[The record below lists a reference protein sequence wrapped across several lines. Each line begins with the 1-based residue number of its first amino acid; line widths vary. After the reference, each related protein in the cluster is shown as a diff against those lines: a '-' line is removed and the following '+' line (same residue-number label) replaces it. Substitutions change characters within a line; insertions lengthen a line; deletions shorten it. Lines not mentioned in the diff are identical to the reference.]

1 MAQSNR
7 SHIAFGIGLVWMLL
21 ASTSVLAQETPMY
34 RFEIG
39 AQAGAAY
46 YMGELAPHPF
56 MSTSETYGLQFRA
69 KINDRWAV
77 QAKAQSQRFIHT
89 FQPDNQWNIP
99 AAKYQTP
106 MWHCDVTGEYNFFH
120 YGYNA
125 YDIRVRNFTPY
136 IFLGFGVSF
145 LNHDATNHEGYAFLG
160 KERQV
165 KPDTIYYE
173 RAQTRA
179 ALYVPVGVGFKWR
192 FAPRWQLQLA
202 WQHNL
207 YIHNGDCLEGETT
220 PRAQDN
226 QQEGPYNLFNNSHNM
241 NGANIFNNDVASTF
255 TIGVAFEF
263 MQDPGICLI
272 CR

>member
-1 MAQSNR
+1 
-7 SHIAFGIGLVWMLL
+7 MLL

-136 IFLGFGVSF
+136 IFLGLGVSF

-165 KPDTIYYE
+165 RPDTIYYE

-207 YIHNGDCLEGETT
+207 YIHNGDCLEGEIT
-220 PRAQDN
+220 PRTQGN

-255 TIGVAFEF
+255 TVAVAFEF

>member
-165 KPDTIYYE
+165 RPDTIYYE

-207 YIHNGDCLEGETT
+207 YIHNGDCLEGEII
-220 PRAQDN
+220 PRTKDKQADS
-226 QQEGPYNLFNNSHNM
+226 YNFFNNSHNM

-255 TIGVAFEF
+255 TVAVAFEF

>member
-1 MAQSNR
+1 
-7 SHIAFGIGLVWMLL
+7 
-21 ASTSVLAQETPMY
+21 MY

-136 IFLGFGVSF
+136 IFLGLGVSF

-165 KPDTIYYE
+165 RPDTIYYE

-179 ALYVPVGVGFKWR
+179 AWYVPVGVGFKWR

-207 YIHNGDCLEGETT
+207 YIHNGDCLEGEIT
-220 PRAQDN
+220 PRTQGN

-255 TIGVAFEF
+255 TVAVAFEF

>member
-1 MAQSNR
+1 
-7 SHIAFGIGLVWMLL
+7 MLL
-21 ASTSVLAQETPMY
+21 ASTSVLAQGTPMY

-56 MSTSETYGLQFRA
+56 ISTSETYGLQFRA

-207 YIHNGDCLEGETT
+207 YIHNGDCLEGEIT

-241 NGANIFNNDVASTF
+241 NGANIFNNDVASNF
-255 TIGVAFEF
+255 TVAVAFEF

>member
-1 MAQSNR
+1 
-7 SHIAFGIGLVWMLL
+7 MLL

-99 AAKYQTP
+99 ATKYQTP
-106 MWHCDVTGEYNFFH
+106 MWHFDVTGEYNFFH

-145 LNHDATNHEGYAFLG
+145 LNELATNHEGYAFLG
-160 KERQV
+160 KERKIQNDSV
-165 KPDTIYYE
+165 YFD
-173 RAQTRA
+173 RAPFRT

-207 YIHNGDCLEGETT
+207 YIHNGDCLEGGFKKDIKDE
-220 PRAQDN
+220 P
-226 QQEGPYNLFNNSHNM
+226 FNNSHNM

-255 TIGVAFEF
+255 TVAVAFEF